1 MIEIIREEN
10 WDDAKEKSCQKI
22 SDRLGDRMLGREY
35 T

>member
-10 WDDAKEKSCQKI
+10 WDDKKKSCQKI